1 MLRCIHL
8 YRRGLWNVGIS
19 GYSVRVNENGLFL
32 GIMVRVRANPFGK
45 IFSSISLFS
54 FFGLVLSFSTIT
66 FLTFFIL
73 SSEVEF
79 AIFVKEVGIIMCT
92 QIYLSGLIG
101 SCFFLYL
108 SIFTFTFTSIFI
120 SISLHFYQET
130 TIVTINPNFS
140 YH

>member
-1 MLRCIHL
+1 M
-8 YRRGLWNVGIS
+8 GIS
-19 GYSVRVNENGLFL
+19 GYSVRVNENDLFL
-32 GIMVRVRANPFGK
+32 GIMVRVRAHPFGK
-45 IFSSISLFS
+45 IFSFLSMFS

-66 FLTFFIL
+66 FLTFFIS

-108 SIFTFTFTSIFI
+108 SIFTFTSISI

-130 TIVTINPNFS
+130 TTGIPNPNFS